1 MKKIIL
7 TTICLAA
14 SQANFAQKISTN
26 DYEVKTTLAD
36 FNLKGKVEKVTST
49 ATDAKGN
56 TTTLPFLEN
65 EFYNQIS
72 LEFNQKGLLTKRTNY
87 LDYQGKLA
95 VYNYVNYD
103 YNNSNFID
111 KQTNTVI
118 NNGEDPKRIASDKT
132 FVYDNKNRLINLTE
146 NIEGKSSKSSY
157 ETIFNY
163 SNKLDKITTKV
174 EGSTISGNNLTYNK
188 NGLLVLDEMTSFD
201 GKKGRKSYYIYDKET
216 PIFQEEIAGNS
227 SKIMFFENGNISKLQ
242 SFDANK
248 TLAYQADFDS
258 KNEIVNFKKQSFRN
272 GQTVLTSYQVS
283 YEYDSKNNWIKA
295 SISTNGDLK
304 YIVKRTINYY

>member
-1 MKKIIL
+1 M
-7 TTICLAA
+7 AV
-14 SQANFAQKISTN
+14 SQVNFAQKISTN

-36 FNLKGKVEKVTST
+36 FNLKGKVEKVTSN
-49 ATDAKGN
+49 ATNAKGN

-72 LEFNQKGLLTKRTNY
+72 LEFNSKGLLTKRTNY

-103 YNNSNFID
+103 YNNSNLID

-118 NNGEDPKRIASDKT
+118 NNGEDPKRVASDKN
-132 FVYDNKNRLINLTE
+132 FVYDNKNQLINLTE
-146 NIEGKSSKSSY
+146 KIEGKSSKSNY

-163 SNKLDKITTKV
+163 SNKLNKITTKV
-174 EGSTISGNNLTYNK
+174 EGSTISENNLTYNK

-272 GQTVLTSYQVS
+272 GQIVLTSYQVS

-295 SISTNGDLK
+295 SISTNGELK
-304 YIVKRTINYY
+304 YVVKRTINYY

>member
-1 MKKIIL
+1 MNKRLIIL
-7 TTICLAA
+7 IIVLI
-14 SQANFAQKISTN
+14 SSNGFSQKISIN
-26 DYEVKTTLAD
+26 DYEIKTTLND
-36 FNLKGKVEKVTST
+36 FNLKGKVEKVIST
-49 ATDAKGN
+49 ATDTKGN
-56 TTTLPFLEN
+56 TATLPFLEN

-72 LEFNQKGLLTKRTNY
+72 LEFNQKGLLTKRINY

-103 YNNSNFID
+103 YNNSNSID
-111 KQTNTVI
+111 KQTNIVI

-146 NIEGKSSKSSY
+146 KIEGKSSKSSY
-157 ETIFNY
+157 ETVFNY
-163 SNKLDKITTKV
+163 SNRLDKIITKV
-174 EGSTISGNNLTYNK
+174 EGSTISENNLTYNK

-227 SKIMFFENGNISKLQ
+227 SKIMFFENGSISKLK

-248 TLAYQADFDS
+248 TLIYQADFDS
-258 KNEIVNFKKQSFRN
+258 KNEIINFKKQSFRN
-272 GQTVLTSYQVS
+272 GQTILTSYQVL

-295 SISTNGDLK
+295 SISSNGDLK
-304 YIVKRTINYY
+304 YVVKRAINYY

>member
-1 MKKIIL
+1 MNKFIITLNIIL
-7 TTICLAA
+7 ISSFC
-14 SQANFAQKISTN
+14 FAQKISTN

-36 FNLKGKVEKVTST
+36 FNLKGKVEKITST
-49 ATDAKGN
+49 ATDSKGN
-56 TTTLPFLEN
+56 STNLPFLEN
-65 EFYNQIS
+65 EFYNQIL

-118 NNGEDPKRIASDKT
+118 NNGEDPKRIASEKS

-146 NIEGKSSKSSY
+146 KIEGKSSKSSY

-174 EGSTISGNNLTYNK
+174 EGSKISENNLTYNK
-188 NGLLVLDEMTSFD
+188 NGLLVLDEKSSFD
-201 GKKGRKSYYIYDKET
+201 GKKGRKSYYIYDKEM
-216 PIFQEEIAGNS
+216 PVFHEEIVGNS

-248 TLAYQADFDS
+248 TLIFQADFNS

-295 SISTNGDLK
+295 SISTNGELK
-304 YIVKRTINYY
+304 YIVKREIKYY

>member
-1 MKKIIL
+1 MKHPIIL
-7 TTICLAA
+7 LCTILVSTC
-14 SQANFAQKISTN
+14 SFAQKISTN

-146 NIEGKSSKSSY
+146 KIEGKSSKSSY

-174 EGSTISGNNLTYNK
+174 EGTLISENNLTYNK
-188 NGLLVLDEMTSFD
+188 KNLLVLDETSSFD
-201 GKKGRKSYYIYDKET
+201 GKKGRKSYYIYDGKT
-216 PIFQEEIAGNS
+216 PVFSEEIAGNS
-227 SKIMFFENGNISKLQ
+227 SKIMFFENRNISKLQ

-304 YIVKRTINYY
+304 YVVKRTISYY

>member
-1 MKKIIL
+1 MNKYIIPLSIIL
-7 TTICLAA
+7 MSSYC
-14 SQANFAQKISTN
+14 FAQKISTN
-26 DYEVKTTLAD
+26 DYEIKTTLAD
-36 FNLKGKVEKVTST
+36 FNLKGKIEKIIST

-56 TTTLPFLEN
+56 TATLPFLEN
-65 EFYNQIS
+65 EFYNQVS

-103 YNNSNFID
+103 YNNANLID

-146 NIEGKSSKSSY
+146 KIEGKSSKSSY

-174 EGSTISGNNLTYNK
+174 EGATISENNLTYNK

-216 PIFQEEIAGNS
+216 PVFQEEIAGNS

-242 SFDANK
+242 SFDVDK
-248 TLAYQADFDS
+248 KLAYQADFDS
-258 KNEIVNFKKQSFRN
+258 KNEIVNFKKQSFRS
-272 GQTVLTSYQVS
+272 GQTILTSYHVS

-295 SISTNGDLK
+295 SISTNEELK
-304 YIVKRTINYY
+304 YVVKRTISYY

>member
-1 MKKIIL
+1 MKHPIIL
-7 TTICLAA
+7 LCTIIVSTC
-14 SQANFAQKISTN
+14 SFAQKISTN

-56 TTTLPFLEN
+56 TATLPFLEN

-95 VYNYVNYD
+95 VYNYVNYN

-111 KQTNTVI
+111 KQTNIVI
-118 NNGEDPKRIASDKT
+118 NNGEDSKRIASDKT

-146 NIEGKSSKSSY
+146 KIEGKSSKSSY

-174 EGSTISGNNLTYNK
+174 EGSTISENNLTYNK

-201 GKKGRKSYYIYDKET
+201 GKKGRKSYYIYNKET

-242 SFDANK
+242 SFDTNK

-283 YEYDSKNNWIKA
+283 YEYDSKNNWINA

-304 YIVKRTINYY
+304 YVVKRTISYY

>member
-1 MKKIIL
+1 MNKRLIIL
-7 TTICLAA
+7 IIVLI
-14 SQANFAQKISTN
+14 SSNGFSQKISTN
-26 DYEVKTTLAD
+26 DYEIKTTLND
-36 FNLKGKVEKVTST
+36 FNLKGKVEKVIST

-56 TTTLPFLEN
+56 TATLPFLEN

-103 YNNSNFID
+103 YKNSNSID

-146 NIEGKSSKSSY
+146 KIAGKLSKSSY
-157 ETIFNY
+157 ETVFNY
-163 SNKLDKITTKV
+163 SNRLDKIITKV
-174 EGSTISGNNLTYNK
+174 EGSTISENNLTYNK

-216 PIFQEEIAGNS
+216 LIFQEQIAGNS
-227 SKIMFFENGNISKLQ
+227 SKIMFFENGSISKLK

-248 TLAYQADFDS
+248 TLIYQADFDS
-258 KNEIVNFKKQSFRN
+258 KNEIINFKKQSFRN
-272 GQTVLTSYQVS
+272 GQTILTSYQVL

-295 SISTNGDLK
+295 SISSNGDLK
-304 YIVKRTINYY
+304 YVVKRAINYY

>member
-1 MKKIIL
+1 MKHPIIL
-7 TTICLAA
+7 LCTILISTC
-14 SQANFAQKISTN
+14 SFAQKISTN

-36 FNLKGKVEKVTST
+36 FNLKGKAEKVTST

-87 LDYQGKLA
+87 LDYQEKLA
-95 VYNYVNYD
+95 VYNYVNYN
-103 YNNSNFID
+103 YNNSNLID
-111 KQTNTVI
+111 KQTNIVI
-118 NNGEDPKRIASDKT
+118 NNSEDPKRIASDKT
-132 FVYDNKNRLINLTE
+132 FVYDNKNHLISLTE
-146 NIEGKSSKSSY
+146 KIEGKSSKSNY

-163 SNKLDKITTKV
+163 SNKLNKITTKV
-174 EGSTISGNNLTYNK
+174 EGSTISENNLTYNK

-272 GQTVLTSYQVS
+272 GQIVLTSYHVS

-295 SISTNGDLK
+295 SISTNGELK
-304 YIVKRTINYY
+304 YVVKRTINYY